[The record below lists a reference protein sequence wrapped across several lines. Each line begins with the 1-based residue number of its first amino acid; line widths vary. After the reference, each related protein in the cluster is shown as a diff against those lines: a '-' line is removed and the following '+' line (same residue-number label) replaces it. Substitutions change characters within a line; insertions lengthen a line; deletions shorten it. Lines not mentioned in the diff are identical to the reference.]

1 MTERRPTSSE
11 VVHAIDRQV
20 DEDYQRKHGD
30 PQCYLKG
37 IYLLMRH
44 FALEMAE
51 REELYFQNRD
61 NVDELREARD
71 AHRNTLRS
79 AAPRNGRED
88 QRRPARRS
96 AS

>member
-1 MTERRPTSSE
+1 MTERRPKSSE
-11 VVHAIDRQV
+11 IIQAIDRQV
-20 DEDYQRKHGD
+20 DADYQRKQGD
-30 PQCYLKG
+30 SQCYLKG

-61 NVDELREARD
+61 NVDELREARN
-71 AHRNTLRS
+71 AHRSTLT
-79 AAPRNGRED
+79 RNGRED
-88 QRRPARRS
+88 QRSTTRRS